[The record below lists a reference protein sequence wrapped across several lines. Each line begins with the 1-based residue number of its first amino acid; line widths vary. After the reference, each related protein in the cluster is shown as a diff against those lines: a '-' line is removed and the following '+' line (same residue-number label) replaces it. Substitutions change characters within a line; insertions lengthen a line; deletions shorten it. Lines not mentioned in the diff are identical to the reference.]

1 MSRTSQ
7 RDTSEQNKREC
18 SICHKH
24 FDTRG
29 IARHQIS
36 CQQKLDDAKS
46 AKAFRSK
53 HRHTETSTI
62 PPSANH
68 NVLDNDSFLEPE
80 QDISLETN
88 TFESDPQHDDQ
99 EFEDEIQHDDIKVEY
114 HPHSGRKSSIQH
126 FEDFEFK
133 KNGSEEAHP
142 PLSSAPWHPWR
153 SRMDF
158 EVASLA
164 LESHMNEKQTNKLID
179 LLNCAAR
186 GHDAFTLKNYA
197 EMQSTWDLSAER
209 LTKFQKEE
217 ILELLLNQDIVSQ
230 MEWDAQRLS
239 KFDSESQTW
248 KQFIKEAWSANAW
261 WEIQSKLPVGAVPLC
276 IVFYADKSKL
286 SSFGTEKGYP
296 VIVRCA
302 NLPMDIRNGAG
313 IAGGRV
319 VGWLPV
325 VVEEAEHSGK
335 ADWANFKNAVWHE
348 ATGKI
353 FESISGYSKT
363 GYTITCGDNV
373 KRNMFPCI
381 LIKSSDFEEQCVVCL
396 TRGLRGL
403 CSCVRCLIPKGDLMN
418 FETEYTMRTA
428 QQTIDVLNDA
438 RQKVSKGEEEEVL
451 KKFGLR
457 SILNTFFK
465 LANSDPYASISFDD
479 LHFFV
484 GIWDHLFEEAK
495 LQFSERNQMTEIDHQ
510 FKHFPRWRNLHHFG
524 TGVMKNSFNDGSK
537 HHDISKLFLFGAHNV
552 VPETKNKAGY
562 TLLKVMRKYINVIM
576 YAGLD
581 VHTTDTMI
589 LGRDSITSF
598 VKTLKIYISQTADR
612 EKPKSWNSIIKLH
625 YLRHLYDDIESKGV
639 LRGMS
644 TKPNEKFHG
653 PLRKIY
659 LRRTNFKDTAQ
670 QIVRIEHQNVVA
682 AHIWDEIQNLD
693 AFQKGDPDVPDDIEA
708 VLDNIHFTL
717 GSKCKPLSFGELE
730 GRDVIFSRLHLRAG
744 EFLSGILTTFNSQI
758 QIKYTHHD
766 IIILYQFLKV
776 RYESLD
782 TWRLATDYLRCNPHF
797 RGEARFDFVIFKG
810 IVDPVFAQM
819 HYIFV
824 CKARDQEYPLALVQ
838 SYKVV
843 HARPRIDKDLGILR
857 IRKGTQTELIPVSS
871 IIRGAV
877 VLPLASDNLAE
888 ANDMLVFDAL
898 DADMF
903 LRIKNYYPGY
913 TDGR

>member
-142 PLSSAPWHPWR
+142 PLSSAPWHPWQ

-179 LLNCAAR
+179 LLNCAAH

-217 ILELLLNQDIVSQ
+217 ILVPYQDQKIEPYELHYRPVWDWLQELLLNQDIVSQ

-335 ADWANFKNAVWHE
+335 ADWANFKHAVWHE

-363 GYTITCGDNV
+363 GYTITCGDNTL
-373 KRNMFPCI
+373 KN
-381 LIKSSDFEEQCVVCL
+381 K
-396 TRGLRGL
+396 GL
-403 CSCVRCLIPKGDLMN
+403 
-418 FETEYTMRTA
+418 
-428 QQTIDVLNDA
+428 
-438 RQKVSKGEEEEVL
+438 KGEEEEVL

-495 LQFSERNQMTEIDHQ
+495 LQFSEQNQMTEIDHQ

-581 VHTTDTMI
+581 VHTTNTMI

-598 VKTLKIYISQTADR
+598 VKTLKIYISQTADC

-625 YLRHLYDDIESKGV
+625 YL
-639 LRGMS
+639 
-644 TKPNEKFHG
+644 
-653 PLRKIY
+653 
-659 LRRTNFKDTAQ
+659 
-670 QIVRIEHQNVVA
+670 
-682 AHIWDEIQNLD
+682 
-693 AFQKGDPDVPDDIEA
+693 
-708 VLDNIHFTL
+708 
-717 GSKCKPLSFGELE
+717 
-730 GRDVIFSRLHLRAG
+730 
-744 EFLSGILTTFNSQI
+744 
-758 QIKYTHHD
+758 
-766 IIILYQFLKV
+766 
-776 RYESLD
+776 
-782 TWRLATDYLRCNPHF
+782 
-797 RGEARFDFVIFKG
+797 
-810 IVDPVFAQM
+810 
-819 HYIFV
+819 
-824 CKARDQEYPLALVQ
+824 
-838 SYKVV
+838 
-843 HARPRIDKDLGILR
+843 
-857 IRKGTQTELIPVSS
+857 
-871 IIRGAV
+871 
-877 VLPLASDNLAE
+877 
-888 ANDMLVFDAL
+888 
-898 DADMF
+898 
-903 LRIKNYYPGY
+903 
-913 TDGR
+913 